1 MKTGKMKRR
10 MSGLMAIVTL
20 MSSMTAPYNV
30 LAKSVEEVKIPFYK
44 QIRNLLDE
52 KETVRARAL
61 GVDLGSNFDVKIDFS
76 NIEIPDNEA
85 VKVTFEEA
93 KNEEGEDFSTE
104 KLDVYDAVY
113 YVEPL
118 LTDHPKYQIS
128 RKLVVKEPGTEIDL
142 SVYDEEEEDEDVSV
156 QETEEAAGVEEFQIP
171 IETMTED
178 VSMMTDA
185 EVYAETE
192 ETGLMTEVYA
202 ETEAFAEEECLAG
215 VESMDLSGETVEIIP
230 EADVQE
236 FQETEHQ
243 EVSTEITQEPETDV
257 MAVLPEEVIEAISE
271 IVQDTGEMMLTEQS
285 EDAETEMTA
294 DDVDA
299 EISSQEV
306 ISEAPTPLY
315 EEVTEKKEETELQ
328 VTADLQ
334 EAEETED
341 SASEQQTEA
350 VQQTEQ
356 EVAEEAVDMQVL
368 SEAGDEQAKFQAKL
382 KIVTIDADTKQL
394 IKIPNT
400 EFRVYDLDH
409 ECYVEQVTS
418 YPQVYTHTSYF
429 TDSQG
434 SLIMPR
440 KMEAGNYRIEEVQ
453 APAGYAFTGNAMQV
467 TISPES
473 IYEVDATSGDNL
485 IEVAFEHQAVKG
497 KVNITAK
504 GEHISGFEDG
514 AFIYE
519 MGSLAGVEY
528 ELIAAEDIYS
538 SDYQLGDD
546 GKRKILYTKGASV
559 MTVQTDE
566 NGIASAENLPM
577 GSYEI
582 RQKDVPEGYLKN
594 DISKTVTF
602 EYQDQ
607 GAALIQQDLLF
618 SCDRQVLE
626 ICATQHDADNHS
638 FVEGAVFGLYPAQ
651 DIKTADGKVILKAD
665 SLIARAESGEDGKAI
680 FRADLVPG
688 KYYVKQLK
696 APSGYVSSDEVI
708 PFSVK
713 YMGYEM
719 PVFQFNGMI
728 QSEITTMEL
737 SVTDKKTGTSLS
749 GASIYLLDKK
759 GNKMSEWT
767 SEREHSLTMKRMKA
781 GETYALH
788 VEFAP
793 YGYLRTSK
801 DVEFTVEDTAEV
813 QKLQVELDVPTAL
826 LIINSKG
833 QFLSSV
839 DANSDNARGKKV
851 TFNVYAAEDIKSAD
865 GTSEDYYKKDDLV
878 TTITTN
884 DKGVAQAAD
893 LPVGKYYTV
902 EVPGENGYQLDDA
915 KRFADLSYRDQD
927 TPVVT
932 YSEEWQCERARV
944 SVKVSNVNRESQ
956 QALQGAVFG
965 LYSDEAVKT
974 DTDTQLYKKDQL
986 IEQQTTDKNGNLSFS
1001 AELPVNKGF
1010 YVKEITA
1017 ADGYVTSDQTQ
1028 SFQLEYKGSDTEV
1041 MPYEFIFE
1049 DDITLS
1055 QMAITD
1061 QSAESKVIG
1070 AQMKLTS
1077 KEGDVIDTW
1086 TSGKEPHEVK
1096 GLAVGKNYILINTK
1110 PAKGYVTAKKVK
1122 FTVKN
1127 VATAQKQEMLTDVTK
1142 LQISKTDASGKNQV
1156 KGAGLVI
1163 LDKND
1168 QVVEKWTSDSQV
1180 HYVEKLP
1187 VGSYTIREETTAKG
1201 YVMRGDVSFELAD
1214 SAKVQYVSMSN
1225 ETAKGKLILNVS
1237 EEEGK
1242 PLMGAEFELRG
1253 SDGKAVDTLKT
1264 DAAGHAESKLQTIA
1278 DFSNG
1283 TMGDT
1288 LKYYLVQTKCVQGYS
1303 PDTEKHEVTFNYADQ
1318 NTPIIEVTM
1327 DLKNPVD
1334 TKNPQA
1340 PGSATTTQDVPQTGD
1355 TTNFLFPILMMLS
1368 SVACIIGIL
1377 TGRKRRTVK

>member
-1 MKTGKMKRR
+1 MKTGRMKRK

-20 MSSMTAPYNV
+20 MSSLTAPFHV
-30 LAKSVEEVKIPFYK
+30 LAESVEEVKVPFFK
-44 QIRNLLDE
+44 QIRDLLDD
-52 KETVRARAL
+52 KEVVRARAL

-85 VKVTFEEA
+85 VKVTFAEA
-93 KNEEGEDFSTE
+93 KNEEGDDFSTE

-118 LTDHPKYQIS
+118 LTDHPRYQIS

-142 SVYDEEEEDEDVSV
+142 SVYDEEDTEESISV
-156 QETEEAAGVEEFQIP
+156 QETEEAAEEEEELP
-171 IETMTED
+171 VPAEPVTE
-178 VSMMTDA
+178 VLQM
-185 EVYAETE
+185 TE
-192 ETGLMTEVYA
+192 ETEAPLQTEESCLMTETPA
-202 ETEAFAEEECLAG
+202 EDETVVEDETITGLEAMDFTEETMEIYPEQELQESEQQEITTEA
-215 VESMDLSGETVEIIP
+215 I
-230 EADVQE
+230 
-236 FQETEHQ
+236 
-243 EVSTEITQEPETDV
+243 QEPETDV
-257 MAVLPEEVIEAISE
+257 MAVIPEEVSEAISE
-271 IVQDTGEMMLTEQS
+271 TVQETGEVMLAEQ
-285 EDAETEMTA
+285 DIIETES
-294 DDVDA
+294 D
-299 EISSQEV
+299 
-306 ISEAPTPLY
+306 
-315 EEVTEKKEETELQ
+315 
-328 VTADLQ
+328 
-334 EAEETED
+334 AEETD
-341 SASEQQTEA
+341 AAVSEQQTEA

-356 EVAEEAVDMQVL
+356 EVTEEVIDVQIL
-368 SEAGDEQAKFQAKL
+368 SEAGEEQEKFQAKL
-382 KIVTIDADTKQL
+382 KIVTVDADTKQP

-467 TISPES
+467 TVSPES
-473 IYEVDATSGDNL
+473 VYEVDATSGDNL
-485 IEVAFEHQAVKG
+485 IEVVFEHQAVKG

-504 GEHISGFEDG
+504 GEHVAGFEDC

-538 SDYQLGDD
+538 SDYQMGDD
-546 GKRKILYTKGASV
+546 GKRRILYTKGASV
-559 MTVQTDE
+559 MTVVTDE
-566 NGIASAENLPM
+566 NGIAAAENLPM
-577 GSYEI
+577 GTYEI
-582 RQKDVPEGYLKN
+582 RQLNVPEGYLKN

-607 GAALIQQDLLF
+607 GTALIQQELLF

-651 DIKTADGKVILKAD
+651 DFKTTDGKVILKAD
-665 SLIARAESGEDGKAI
+665 TLIARAESGEDGKAI
-680 FRADLVPG
+680 FRSDFVPG

-708 PFSVK
+708 PFNVK
-713 YMGYEM
+713 YMGHEM
-719 PVFQFNGMI
+719 AVFQFSGMI

-737 SVTDKKTGTSLS
+737 SVTDKKTGTALS
-749 GASIYLLDKK
+749 GANIYLLDKK

-767 SEREHSLTMKRMKA
+767 SEKDHSLTMKRMKA
-781 GETYALH
+781 GETYAFH

-793 YGYLRTSK
+793 YGYLRTSEN
-801 DVEFTVEDTAEV
+801 VEFTVEDTAEV

-826 LIINSKG
+826 LIINSRG
-833 QFLSSV
+833 RFLNSV
-839 DANSDNARGKKV
+839 DADTDAVKGKKV

-865 GTSEDYYKKDDLV
+865 GVSAEHYKKDDLV

-884 DKGVAQAAD
+884 EQAVAQAGD
-893 LPVGKYYTV
+893 LPVGKYYVV
-902 EVPGENGYQLDDA
+902 EVPGTGGYQLDDA
-915 KRFADLSYRDQD
+915 KRYVDLSYRDKD

-944 SVKVSNVNRESQ
+944 SVKVSNVDRKNQ
-956 QALQGAVFG
+956 KALQGAVFG
-965 LYSDEAVKT
+965 LYSAEAVKT
-974 DTDTQLYKKDQL
+974 EEGAQLYKKDQL
-986 IEQQTTDKNGNLSFS
+986 IEQLTTDKNGSLSFT

-1017 ADGYVTSDQTQ
+1017 ADGYVTPDQMQ
-1028 SFQLEYKGSDTEV
+1028 RFQLEYNGSDTEV
-1041 MPYEFIFE
+1041 VPYEFIFE
-1049 DDITLS
+1049 DDITVS
-1055 QMAITD
+1055 QIVITD
-1061 QSAESKVIG
+1061 QSSESKVSG

-1086 TSGKEPHEVK
+1086 TSGKEPHEIK
-1096 GLAVGKNYILINTK
+1096 GLTVGKTYILINTK

-1127 VATAQKQEMLTDVTK
+1127 VATEQKQEMLTDVTK

-1168 QVVEKWTSDSQV
+1168 QIVEKWTSDSRE

-1201 YVMRGDVSFELAD
+1201 YVMRGDVNFELAD

-1225 ETAKGKLILNVS
+1225 ETAKGKIILNVS

-1242 PLMGAEFELRG
+1242 PLMGAEFELRN
-1253 SDGKAVDTLKT
+1253 SDGKVVDTLKT
-1264 DAAGHAESKLQTIA
+1264 DAAGHAESSLQAIA

-1283 TMGDT
+1283 TMGNT

-1303 PDTEKHEVTFNYADQ
+1303 PDTEKHELTFTYADQ

-1340 PGSATTTQDVPQTGD
+1340 PVSATTTKDVPQTGD
-1355 TTNFLFPILMMLS
+1355 TTNLLLPILMLLS
-1368 SVACIIGIL
+1368 SAAFIIGIL
-1377 TGRKRRTVK
+1377 AGRKRKTTK

>member
-1 MKTGKMKRR
+1 MKTGRMKRK

-20 MSSMTAPYNV
+20 MSSLTAPFHV
-30 LAKSVEEVKIPFYK
+30 LAESVEEVKVPFYK
-44 QIRNLLDE
+44 QIRDLLDD
-52 KETVRARAL
+52 KEVVRARAL

-93 KNEEGEDFSTE
+93 KNEEGDDFSTE

-142 SVYDEEEEDEDVSV
+142 SVYDEEDTEESISV
-156 QETEEAAGVEEFQIP
+156 QETEEAAEEELPVPTEPVTEVLQ
-171 IETMTED
+171 MTEAL
-178 VSMMTDA
+178 VQTEESCLMTEIPA
-185 EVYAETE
+185 EDETVVEDETITGLEAMDFTE
-192 ETGLMTEVYA
+192 ETMEIYPEQEVQ
-202 ETEAFAEEECLAG
+202 ELQESEQQESTTEA
-215 VESMDLSGETVEIIP
+215 
-230 EADVQE
+230 
-236 FQETEHQ
+236 
-243 EVSTEITQEPETDV
+243 TQEPETDV
-257 MAVLPEEVIEAISE
+257 MAVIPEEVSEAISE
-271 IVQDTGEMMLTEQS
+271 TVQETGEVILAEQ
-285 EDAETEMTA
+285 DIIETES
-294 DDVDA
+294 D
-299 EISSQEV
+299 
-306 ISEAPTPLY
+306 
-315 EEVTEKKEETELQ
+315 
-328 VTADLQ
+328 
-334 EAEETED
+334 AEETD
-341 SASEQQTEA
+341 AAVSELQTEA

-356 EVAEEAVDMQVL
+356 EVNEEVIDAQIL
-368 SEAGDEQAKFQAKL
+368 SEAGDEQEKFQAKL
-382 KIVTIDADTKQL
+382 KIVTVDADTKQP

-467 TISPES
+467 TVSPES
-473 IYEVDATSGDNL
+473 VYEVDATSGDNL
-485 IEVAFEHQAVKG
+485 IEVVFEHQAVKG

-504 GEHISGFEDG
+504 GEHLAGFEDG

-538 SDYQLGDD
+538 SDYQMGDD
-546 GKRKILYTKGASV
+546 GKRRILYTKGASV
-559 MTVQTDE
+559 MTVVTDK
-566 NGIASAENLPM
+566 NGIAAAENLPM
-577 GSYEI
+577 GTYEI
-582 RQKDVPEGYLKN
+582 RQLNVPEGYLKN

-607 GAALIQQDLLF
+607 GAALIQQELLF

-651 DIKTADGKVILKAD
+651 DFKTTDGKVILKAD
-665 SLIARAESGEDGKAI
+665 TLIARAESGEDGKAI
-680 FRADLVPG
+680 FRSDFVPG

-696 APSGYVSSDEVI
+696 APSGYVSSDGAI

-713 YMGYEM
+713 YMGHEM
-719 PVFQFNGMI
+719 AVFQFSGMI

-737 SVTDKKTGTSLS
+737 SVTDKKTGTALS
-749 GASIYLLDKK
+749 GANIYLLDKK

-767 SEREHSLTMKRMKA
+767 SEKDHSLTMKRMKA
-781 GETYALH
+781 GETYAFH

-793 YGYLRTSK
+793 YGYLRTSEN
-801 DVEFTVEDTAEV
+801 VEFTVKDTAEV

-826 LIINSKG
+826 LIINSRG
-833 QFLSSV
+833 RFLNSV
-839 DANSDNARGKKV
+839 DADTDAVKGKKV

-865 GTSEDYYKKDDLV
+865 GVSADHYKKDDLV

-884 DKGVAQAAD
+884 EQAVAQAGD
-893 LPVGKYYTV
+893 LPVGKYYVV
-902 EVPGENGYQLDDA
+902 EVPGTGGYQLDDA
-915 KRFADLSYRDQD
+915 KRYVDLSYRDQD

-944 SVKVSNVNRESQ
+944 SVKVSCVDRKSQ
-956 QALQGAVFG
+956 KALQGAVFG
-965 LYSDEAVKT
+965 LYSAEAVKT
-974 DTDTQLYKKDQL
+974 EEGAQLYKKDQL
-986 IEQQTTDKNGNLSFS
+986 IEQLTTDKNGSLSFT

-1017 ADGYVTSDQTQ
+1017 ADGYVTSDQMQ
-1028 SFQLEYKGSDTEV
+1028 SFQLEYNGSDTEV
-1041 MPYEFIFE
+1041 VPYEFIFE
-1049 DDITLS
+1049 DDITVS
-1055 QMAITD
+1055 QIVITD
-1061 QSAESKVIG
+1061 QSSESKVSG

-1086 TSGKEPHEVK
+1086 TSGKEPHEIK
-1096 GLAVGKNYILINTK
+1096 GLTVGKTYILINTK

-1127 VATAQKQEMLTDVTK
+1127 VVTEQKQEMLTDVTK

-1168 QVVEKWTSDSQV
+1168 QIVEKWTSDSRG

-1201 YVMRGDVSFELAD
+1201 YVMRGDVNFELAD

-1242 PLMGAEFELRG
+1242 PLMGAEFELRN
-1253 SDGKAVDTLKT
+1253 SDGKVVDTLKT
-1264 DAAGHAESKLQTIA
+1264 DAAGHAESSLQAIA

-1283 TMGDT
+1283 TMGNT

-1303 PDTEKHEVTFNYADQ
+1303 PDTEKHELTFTYADQ

-1340 PGSATTTQDVPQTGD
+1340 PGSATTTKDVPQTGD

-1368 SVACIIGIL
+1368 SVAFIIGIL
-1377 TGRKRRTVK
+1377 AGRKRKTEK

>member
-1 MKTGKMKRR
+1 MKTGRMKRK

-20 MSSMTAPYNV
+20 VSSLTAPYNV
-30 LAKSVEEVKIPFYK
+30 LAESVEEIKIPFYK
-44 QIRNLLDE
+44 QIKDLLDE
-52 KETVRARAL
+52 KEVVRAKAL

-142 SVYDEEEEDEDVSV
+142 SVYDEEETDEAVIV
-156 QETEEAAGVEEFQIP
+156 QESEEAAEEEEELP
-171 IETMTED
+171 ISAEPVTEAPL
-178 VSMMTDA
+178 V
-185 EVYAETE
+185 TE
-192 ETGLMTEVYA
+192 ETEAAVQTEEIYQMA
-202 ETEAFAEEECLAG
+202 EAPVEEETFAEEEKFQASAQQEI
-215 VESMDLSGETVEIIP
+215 VTETV
-230 EADVQE
+230 
-236 FQETEHQ
+236 
-243 EVSTEITQEPETDV
+243 QEPETDV
-257 MAVLPEEVIEAISE
+257 MAVIPEEVFEAISE
-271 IVQDTGEMMLTEQS
+271 IVQETGEMMLDEQADNVETEVDAD
-285 EDAETEMTA
+285 ETDIDETDAELS
-294 DDVDA
+294 V
-299 EISSQEV
+299 QEV
-306 ISEAPTPLY
+306 ISEFPTPLY
-315 EEVTEKKEETELQ
+315 EQTTEKPEETELQ
-328 VTADLQ
+328 EADVT
-334 EAEETED
+334 ETE
-341 SASEQQTEA
+341 AAETEA
-350 VQQTEQ
+350 TTAEQQTEQ
-356 EVAEEAVDMQVL
+356 EVTEEAVDAQAL

-382 KIVTIDADTKQL
+382 KIVTVDADTKQL

-467 TISPES
+467 TVSPES
-473 IYEVDATSGDNL
+473 TYEVDATSGDNL
-485 IEVAFEHQAVKG
+485 IEVVFEHQAVKG

-504 GEHISGFEDG
+504 GERLAGFEDG
-514 AFIYE
+514 TFIYE

-538 SDYQLGDD
+538 ADYQIGDD
-546 GKRKILYTKGASV
+546 GKRKILYTKGAVV
-559 MTVQTDE
+559 MTVTTDD
-566 NGIASAENLPM
+566 NGIAAAENLPM
-577 GSYEI
+577 GTFEI

-626 ICATQHDADNHS
+626 IFATQHDADNHS

-665 SLIARAESGEDGKAI
+665 TMIAKAESGEDGKAI
-680 FRADLVPG
+680 FHSDIVPG

-708 PFSVK
+708 PFNVK
-713 YMGYEM
+713 YMGHEM
-719 PVFQFNGMI
+719 AVFQYSGMI
-728 QSEITTMEL
+728 QSEITAMEL
-737 SVTDKKTGTSLS
+737 SVTDKKTGISLN
-749 GASIYLLDKK
+749 GANISLLDKR

-767 SEREHSLTMKRMKA
+767 SEKDHSLKMKRMKA
-781 GETYALH
+781 GENYVLH

-793 YGYLRTSK
+793 YGYLRTSE
-801 DVEFTVEDTAEV
+801 DVELNVEDTAEV

-833 QFLSSV
+833 QFLGSV
-839 DANSDNARGKKV
+839 DENADVVKGKKV
-851 TFNVYAAEDIKSAD
+851 TFNVYAAEDIKAAD
-865 GTSEDYYKKDDLV
+865 GISVDHYKKDDLV

-884 DKGVAQAAD
+884 EQAVAQAAD
-893 LPVGKYYTV
+893 LPVGKYYVV
-902 EVPGENGYQLDDA
+902 EVPDNGTYQLDGA
-915 KRFADLSYRDQD
+915 KRYVDLSYRDQD
-927 TPVVT
+927 TAVVT
-932 YSEEWQCERARV
+932 YSEEWQCEKARV
-944 SVKVSNVNRESQ
+944 SVKVSSVDRESQ
-956 QALQGAVFG
+956 KVLQGAVFG
-965 LYSDEAVKT
+965 LYSAEAVKAET
-974 DTDTQLYKKDQL
+974 GAQLYKKGQL
-986 IEQQTTDKNGNLSFS
+986 IEQQTTDKNGSLSFT

-1017 ADGYVTSDQTQ
+1017 ADGYVTSDQQ
-1028 SFQLEYKGSDTEV
+1028 QCFQLEYKGSDTEV
-1041 MPYEFIFE
+1041 VPYEFVFE
-1049 DDITLS
+1049 DDITVS
-1055 QMAITD
+1055 QMVITD
-1061 QSAESKVIG
+1061 QSSESKVSG
-1070 AQMKLTS
+1070 AHMKLTS
-1077 KEGDVIDTW
+1077 KEGDEIETW
-1086 TSGKEPHEVK
+1086 VSGKEPHEIK
-1096 GLAVGKNYILINTK
+1096 GLTVGKTYILINTK

-1127 VATAQKQEMLTDVTK
+1127 VVTEQKQEMLTDVTK
-1142 LQISKTDASGKNQV
+1142 LQISKTDTAGKNQI
-1156 KGAGLVI
+1156 KGAVLVI

-1168 QVVEKWTSDSQV
+1168 QVVEKWTSDSKV

-1187 VGSYTIREETTAKG
+1187 VGSYTIREEQTAKG

-1242 PLMGAEFELRG
+1242 PLMGAEFELRD
-1253 SDGKAVDTLKT
+1253 SNGKAVDTLKT
-1264 DAAGHAESKLQTIA
+1264 DAAGHAESNLQEIA

-1283 TMGDT
+1283 TMGNT
-1288 LKYYLVQTKCVQGYS
+1288 FKYELVQTKYLEGYS
-1303 PDTEKHEVTFNYADQ
+1303 PDTEKHEITFVYEDQ
-1318 NTPIIEVTM
+1318 NTPIIEVTLN
-1327 DLKNPVD
+1327 LKNTVD
-1334 TKNPQA
+1334 TNSPQT
-1340 PGSATTTQDVPQTGD
+1340 PGSASTVKDVPQTGD
-1355 TTNFLFPILMMLS
+1355 TTNFLLPILMMLAS
-1368 SVACIIGIL
+1368 AAFIIGIL
-1377 TGRKRRTVK
+1377 TGRKRKTAK

>member
-1 MKTGKMKRR
+1 MKTGRMKRK

-20 MSSMTAPYNV
+20 MSSLTAPFHV
-30 LAKSVEEVKIPFYK
+30 LAESVEEVKVPFFK
-44 QIRNLLDE
+44 QIRDILDD
-52 KETVRARAL
+52 KEVVRARAL

-85 VKVTFEEA
+85 VKVTFKEA
-93 KNEEGEDFSTE
+93 KNEEGDDFSTE

-142 SVYDEEEEDEDVSV
+142 SVYDEEDTEESISV
-156 QETEEAAGVEEFQIP
+156 QETEEAAEEELP
-171 IETMTED
+171 VPAEPVTE
-178 VSMMTDA
+178 VPQM
-185 EVYAETE
+185 TE
-192 ETGLMTEVYA
+192 ETEAPIQTEESCLMTETPA
-202 ETEAFAEEECLAG
+202 EDETVVEDEAITGLEAMDFTEETMEIYPEQELQESEQQEITTEA
-215 VESMDLSGETVEIIP
+215 I
-230 EADVQE
+230 
-236 FQETEHQ
+236 
-243 EVSTEITQEPETDV
+243 QEPETDV
-257 MAVLPEEVIEAISE
+257 MAVIPEEVSEAISE
-271 IVQDTGEMMLTEQS
+271 TVQETGKVMLAEQ
-285 EDAETEMTA
+285 DLIETES
-294 DDVDA
+294 D
-299 EISSQEV
+299 
-306 ISEAPTPLY
+306 
-315 EEVTEKKEETELQ
+315 
-328 VTADLQ
+328 
-334 EAEETED
+334 AEETD
-341 SASEQQTEA
+341 AAVSELQTEA
-350 VQQTEQ
+350 VSQTEQ
-356 EVAEEAVDMQVL
+356 EVNEEVIDAQIL
-368 SEAGDEQAKFQAKL
+368 SEADDEQEKFQAKL
-382 KIVTIDADTKQL
+382 KIVTVDADTKQP

-440 KMEAGNYRIEEVQ
+440 KMEAGKYRIEEVQ

-467 TISPES
+467 TVSPES
-473 IYEVDATSGDNL
+473 VYEVDATSGDNL
-485 IEVAFEHQAVKG
+485 IEVVFEHQAVKG

-504 GEHISGFEDG
+504 GEHLAGFEDG

-528 ELIAAEDIYS
+528 ELIAAEDVYS
-538 SDYQLGDD
+538 SDYQMGDD
-546 GKRKILYTKGASV
+546 GKRRILYTKGASV
-559 MTVQTDE
+559 MTVVTDE
-566 NGIASAENLPM
+566 NGIAAAENLPM
-577 GSYEI
+577 GTYEI
-582 RQKDVPEGYLKN
+582 RQLDVPEGYLKN

-607 GAALIQQDLLF
+607 GAALIHQELLF

-651 DIKTADGKVILKAD
+651 DFKTTDGKVILKAD
-665 SLIARAESGEDGKAI
+665 TLIARAESGDDGKAT
-680 FRADLVPG
+680 FRSDLVPG

-696 APSGYVSSDEVI
+696 APSGYVSSDGVI

-713 YMGYEM
+713 YMGHEM
-719 PVFQFNGMI
+719 AVFQFSGMI

-737 SVTDKKTGTSLS
+737 SVTDKKTGTALS
-749 GASIYLLDKK
+749 GANIYLLDKK
-759 GNKMSEWT
+759 GNKISEWT
-767 SEREHSLTMKRMKA
+767 SEKDHSLTMKRMKA
-781 GETYALH
+781 GETYTLH
-788 VEFAP
+788 VGFAP
-793 YGYLRTSK
+793 YGYLRTSEN
-801 DVEFTVEDTAEV
+801 VEFTVEDTAEV
-813 QKLQVELDVPTAL
+813 QKLQIDLDVPTAL
-826 LIINSKG
+826 LIINSRG
-833 QFLSSV
+833 RFLSSV
-839 DANSDNARGKKV
+839 DADTDAVKGKKV

-865 GTSEDYYKKDDLV
+865 GVSADHYKTDDLV

-884 DKGVAQAAD
+884 EQAVAQAGD
-893 LPVGKYYTV
+893 LPVGKYYVV
-902 EVPGENGYQLDDA
+902 EVPGTGGYQLDDA
-915 KRFADLSYRDQD
+915 KRYVDLSYRDQD

-944 SVKVSNVNRESQ
+944 SVKVSSVDRKSQ
-956 QALQGAVFG
+956 KALQGAVFG
-965 LYSDEAVKT
+965 LYSAEAVKT
-974 DTDTQLYKKDQL
+974 EGGAQLYQKDQL
-986 IEQQTTDKNGNLSFS
+986 IEQLTTDKNGSLFFT

-1017 ADGYVTSDQTQ
+1017 ADGYVTSDQMQ
-1028 SFQLEYKGSDTEV
+1028 SFQMEYNGSDTEV
-1041 MPYEFIFE
+1041 VPYEFIFE
-1049 DDITLS
+1049 DDITVS
-1055 QMAITD
+1055 QIVITD
-1061 QSAESKVIG
+1061 QSSEGKVSG

-1077 KEGDVIDTW
+1077 EEGDVIDTW
-1086 TSGKEPHEVK
+1086 TSGKEPHEIK
-1096 GLAVGKNYILINTK
+1096 GLTVGKTYILINTK

-1127 VATAQKQEMLTDVTK
+1127 VATEQKQEMLTDVTK

-1168 QVVEKWTSDSQV
+1168 QIVEKWTSDSRE

-1201 YVMRGDVSFELAD
+1201 YVMRGDVNFELAD
-1214 SAKVQYVSMSN
+1214 SARVQYVSMSN

-1242 PLMGAEFELRG
+1242 PLMGAEFELRN
-1253 SDGKAVDTLKT
+1253 SDGKVVDTLKT
-1264 DAAGHAESKLQTIA
+1264 DAAGHAESSLQAIA

-1283 TMGDT
+1283 TMGNT

-1303 PDTEKHEVTFNYADQ
+1303 PDTEKHELTFSYADQ

-1340 PGSATTTQDVPQTGD
+1340 PVSATTTKDVPQTGD
-1355 TTNFLFPILMMLS
+1355 TTNFLLPILMLLS
-1368 SVACIIGIL
+1368 SAAFIIGIL
-1377 TGRKRRTVK
+1377 AGRKRKTDK

>member
-1 MKTGKMKRR
+1 MKTGRMKRK

-20 MSSMTAPYNV
+20 MSSLTAPFHV
-30 LAKSVEEVKIPFYK
+30 LAESVEEVKVPFFK
-44 QIRNLLDE
+44 QIRDLLDD
-52 KETVRARAL
+52 KEVVRARAL

-93 KNEEGEDFSTE
+93 KNEEGDDFSTE

-142 SVYDEEEEDEDVSV
+142 SVYDEEDTEESISV
-156 QETEEAAGVEEFQIP
+156 QETEEAAEEEEELPVPAEPVTEVPQ
-171 IETMTED
+171 MTED
-178 VSMMTDA
+178 TEA
-185 EVYAETE
+185 PIQTE
-192 ETGLMTEVYA
+192 ETSLMTETPA
-202 ETEAFAEEECLAG
+202 EDENVVEDEAITGLEAMDFTEETMEIYPEQEVQELQESEQQEITTEA
-215 VESMDLSGETVEIIP
+215 
-230 EADVQE
+230 
-236 FQETEHQ
+236 
-243 EVSTEITQEPETDV
+243 TQEPETDV
-257 MAVLPEEVIEAISE
+257 LAVIPEEVSEAISE
-271 IVQDTGEMMLTEQS
+271 FVQETGEVMLAEQDITEI
-285 EDAETEMTA
+285 EKTVETEMQDGNVTETVA
-294 DDVDA
+294 
-299 EISSQEV
+299 
-306 ISEAPTPLY
+306 
-315 EEVTEKKEETELQ
+315 EVTETA
-328 VTADLQ
+328 VT
-334 EAEETED
+334 
-341 SASEQQTEA
+341 EQQTEA
-350 VQQTEQ
+350 VQQIEQ
-356 EVAEEAVDMQVL
+356 EVTEEVIDAQVL

-382 KIVTIDADTKQL
+382 KIVTMDADTKQL

-467 TISPES
+467 TVSPES
-473 IYEVDATSGDNL
+473 TYEVDATSGDNL
-485 IEVAFEHQAVKG
+485 IEVVFEHQAVKG

-504 GEHISGFEDG
+504 GEHVAGFEDG
-514 AFIYE
+514 TFIYE

-538 SDYQLGDD
+538 PDYQMGDD
-546 GKRKILYTKGASV
+546 GKRRILYTKGDSV
-559 MTVQTDE
+559 MTVVTDE
-566 NGIASAENLPM
+566 NGIAAAENLPM
-577 GSYEI
+577 GTYEI
-582 RQKDVPEGYLKN
+582 RQLDVPEGYLKN

-607 GAALIQQDLLF
+607 GAALIQQELLF

-651 DIKTADGKVILKAD
+651 EFKTADGKVILKAD
-665 SLIARAESGEDGKAI
+665 TLIARAESGEDGKAI
-680 FRADLVPG
+680 FRSDLVPG

-696 APSGYVSSDEVI
+696 APSGYVSSGEVI
-708 PFSVK
+708 PFDVK
-713 YMGYEM
+713 YMGHELAT
-719 PVFQFNGMI
+719 FQLTGMV
-728 QSEITTMEL
+728 QSEVTTMEL
-737 SVTDKKTGTSLS
+737 SVADKKTGTALS
-749 GASIYLLDKK
+749 GANIYLLDKK

-767 SEREHSLTMKRMKA
+767 SEKDHSLTMKRMKA

-788 VEFAP
+788 VGFAP
-793 YGYLRTSK
+793 YGYLRTSEN
-801 DVEFTVEDTAEV
+801 VEFTVEDTAEV

-826 LIINSKG
+826 LIINSRG

-839 DANSDNARGKKV
+839 DADTDAVKGKKV

-865 GTSEDYYKKDDLV
+865 GVSADHYKKDDLV

-884 DKGVAQAAD
+884 EQAVAQAGD
-893 LPVGKYYTV
+893 LPVGKYYVV
-902 EVPGENGYQLDDA
+902 EVPGTGGYQLDDA
-915 KRFADLSYRDQD
+915 KRYVDLSYRDQD

-944 SVKVSNVNRESQ
+944 SVKVSSVDRESQ
-956 QALQGAVFG
+956 KALQGAVFG
-965 LYSDEAVKT
+965 LYSSEAVKT
-974 DTDTQLYKKDQL
+974 EEGAQLYQKDQL
-986 IEQQTTDKNGNLSFS
+986 IEQLTTDKNGSLSFT

-1017 ADGYVTSDQTQ
+1017 ADGYVTSDQMQ
-1028 SFQLEYKGSDTEV
+1028 SFQLKYNGSDTEV
-1041 MPYEFIFE
+1041 VLYEFIFE
-1049 DDITLS
+1049 DDITVS
-1055 QMAITD
+1055 QIVITD
-1061 QSAESKVIG
+1061 QSSESKVSG

-1086 TSGKEPHEVK
+1086 TSGKEPHEIK
-1096 GLAVGKNYILINTK
+1096 GLTVGKTYILINTK
-1110 PAKGYVTAKKVK
+1110 PAKGYVTANKVK

-1127 VATAQKQEMLTDVTK
+1127 VATEQKQEMLTDVTK

-1168 QVVEKWTSDSQV
+1168 QIVEKWTSDSRE

-1201 YVMRGDVSFELAD
+1201 YVMRGDVNFELAD
-1214 SAKVQYVSMSN
+1214 SARVQYVSMSN

-1242 PLMGAEFELRG
+1242 PLMGAEFELRN
-1253 SDGKAVDTLKT
+1253 SDGKVVETLIT
-1264 DAAGHAESKLQTIA
+1264 DAAGHAESSLQAIA

-1283 TMGDT
+1283 TMGNT
-1288 LKYYLVQTKCVQGYS
+1288 FMYYLVQTKCVQGYS
-1303 PDTEKHEVTFNYADQ
+1303 PDTEKHELTFTYADQ

-1340 PGSATTTQDVPQTGD
+1340 PGSATTTKDVPQTGD
-1355 TTNFLFPILMMLS
+1355 TTNLLLPILMLLS
-1368 SVACIIGIL
+1368 SVAFIIGIL
-1377 TGRKRRTVK
+1377 AGRKRKTEK

>member
-1 MKTGKMKRR
+1 MKTGRMKRK

-20 MSSMTAPYNV
+20 MSSLTAPLHV
-30 LAKSVEEVKIPFYK
+30 LAESAEEEKVPFFK
-44 QIRNLLDE
+44 QIRDLLDD
-52 KETVRARAL
+52 KEVVRARAL

-93 KNEEGEDFSTE
+93 KNEEGDDFSTE

-118 LTDHPKYQIS
+118 LTDHPRYQIS

-142 SVYDEEEEDEDVSV
+142 SVYDEEDTEESISV
-156 QETEEAAGVEEFQIP
+156 QETEEAAEEEEELPVPAEPVTEVLQMAE
-171 IETMTED
+171 ETEAPLQTEESCLMTE
-178 VSMMTDA
+178 TPA
-185 EVYAETE
+185 EDETVVEDETITGLEAMDFTE
-192 ETGLMTEVYA
+192 ETMEIYPEQELQESEQQEIT
-202 ETEAFAEEECLAG
+202 TEA
-215 VESMDLSGETVEIIP
+215 I
-230 EADVQE
+230 
-236 FQETEHQ
+236 
-243 EVSTEITQEPETDV
+243 QEPETDV
-257 MAVLPEEVIEAISE
+257 MAVIPEEVSEAISE
-271 IVQDTGEMMLTEQS
+271 TVQETWEVMLAEQ
-285 EDAETEMTA
+285 DIIETES
-294 DDVDA
+294 D
-299 EISSQEV
+299 
-306 ISEAPTPLY
+306 
-315 EEVTEKKEETELQ
+315 
-328 VTADLQ
+328 
-334 EAEETED
+334 AEETD
-341 SASEQQTEA
+341 AAVSEQQTEA

-356 EVAEEAVDMQVL
+356 EVAEEVIDAQIL
-368 SEAGDEQAKFQAKL
+368 SEAGEEQEKFQAKL
-382 KIVTIDADTKQL
+382 KIVTVDADTKQP

-467 TISPES
+467 TVSPES
-473 IYEVDATSGDNL
+473 VYEVDATSGDNL
-485 IEVAFEHQAVKG
+485 IEVVFEHQAVKG

-504 GEHISGFEDG
+504 GEHLAGFEDG

-538 SDYQLGDD
+538 SDYQMGDD
-546 GKRKILYTKGASV
+546 GKRRILYTKGASV
-559 MTVQTDE
+559 MTVVTDE
-566 NGIASAENLPM
+566 NGIAAAENLPM
-577 GSYEI
+577 GTYEI
-582 RQKDVPEGYLKN
+582 RQLDVPEGYLKN

-607 GAALIQQDLLF
+607 GTALIQQELLF

-651 DIKTADGKVILKAD
+651 DFKTADGKVILKAD
-665 SLIARAESGEDGKAI
+665 TLIARAESGEEGKAT
-680 FRADLVPG
+680 FRSDLVPG

-696 APSGYVSSDEVI
+696 APSGYVSSDGTI

-713 YMGYEM
+713 YMGHEM
-719 PVFQFNGMI
+719 AVFQFSGMI

-737 SVTDKKTGTSLS
+737 SVTDKKTGTALS
-749 GASIYLLDKK
+749 GANIYLLDKK
-759 GNKMSEWT
+759 GNKMSEWI
-767 SEREHSLTMKRMKA
+767 SEKDHSLTMKRMKA

-788 VEFAP
+788 VGFAP
-793 YGYLRTSK
+793 YGYLRTSEN
-801 DVEFTVEDTAEV
+801 VEFTVEDTAEV

-826 LIINSKG
+826 LIINSRG
-833 QFLSSV
+833 RFLSSV
-839 DANSDNARGKKV
+839 DADTDAVKGKKV
-851 TFNVYAAEDIKSAD
+851 TFNVYAAENIKSAD
-865 GTSEDYYKKDDLV
+865 GVSADHYKKDDLV

-884 DKGVAQAAD
+884 EQAVAQAGD
-893 LPVGKYYTV
+893 LPVGKYYVV
-902 EVPGENGYQLDDA
+902 EVPGTGGYQLDDA
-915 KRFADLSYRDQD
+915 KRYVDLSYRDQD

-944 SVKVSNVNRESQ
+944 SVKVNSVDRKSQ
-956 QALQGAVFG
+956 KALQGAVFG
-965 LYSDEAVKT
+965 LYSAEAVKT
-974 DTDTQLYKKDQL
+974 EEGAQLYKKDQL
-986 IEQQTTDKNGNLSFS
+986 IEQLTTDKNGSLSFT

-1017 ADGYVTSDQTQ
+1017 ADGYVTSDQIQ
-1028 SFQLEYKGSDTEV
+1028 SFQLEYNGSDTEV
-1041 MPYEFIFE
+1041 VPYEFIFE
-1049 DDITLS
+1049 DDITVS
-1055 QMAITD
+1055 QIVITD
-1061 QSAESKVIG
+1061 QSSESKVSG
-1070 AQMKLTS
+1070 AQIKLTS

-1086 TSGKEPHEVK
+1086 TSGKEPHEIK
-1096 GLAVGKNYILINTK
+1096 GLTVGKTYILINTK

-1127 VATAQKQEMLTDVTK
+1127 VATEQKQEMLTDVTK

-1168 QVVEKWTSDSQV
+1168 QIVEKWTSDSRE

-1201 YVMRGDVSFELAD
+1201 YVMRGDVNFELAD
-1214 SAKVQYVSMSN
+1214 SARVQYVSMSN

-1242 PLMGAEFELRG
+1242 PLMGAEFELRN
-1253 SDGKAVDTLKT
+1253 SDGKVVDTLKT
-1264 DAAGHAESKLQTIA
+1264 DAAGHAESSLQAIA

-1283 TMGDT
+1283 TMGNT

-1303 PDTEKHEVTFNYADQ
+1303 PDTEKHELTFTYADQ

-1340 PGSATTTQDVPQTGD
+1340 PGSATTTKDVPQTGD
-1355 TTNFLFPILMMLS
+1355 TTNILLPILMMLS
-1368 SVACIIGIL
+1368 SAAFIIGIL
-1377 TGRKRRTVK
+1377 AGRKRKTTK